1 MAKRPTRLILGTG
14 NPGDKYIS
22 CRSNIG
28 FKILDVIANNN
39 NISIRTKKKKSLIGM
54 GSFEGKDIVFLK
66 PQTFAELSGE
76 SALYIASFL
85 RIDPR
90 EVIVI
95 LDDFTLPL
103 GKIVAERG
111 GDDSVHPVLPNLKQ
125 SLKAN
130 SFIRLRVG
138 ILGENPEDRDR
149 DSYLKSHFDSSEN
162 IQIIKIINDVEAVV
176 RSLLHGDVNEVV
188 EKYKL

>member
-1 MAKRPTRLILGTG
+1 MVKRPTRLIIGTG

-54 GSFEGKDIVFLK
+54 GGFEGKDIVFLK

-85 RIDPR
+85 RIDLLLLFAITSRILKP
-90 EVIVI
+90 I
-95 LDDFTLPL
+95 LDLQLIYLSPGLP
-103 GKIVAERG
+103 V
-111 GDDSVHPVLPNLKQ
+111 PMM
-125 SLKAN
+125 SL
-130 SFIRLRVG
+130 VG
-138 ILGENPEDRDR
+138 L
-149 DSYLKSHFDSSEN
+149 LT
-162 IQIIKIINDVEAVV
+162 II
-176 RSLLHGDVNEVV
+176 
-188 EKYKL
+188 